1 MAHPAVGVALLG
13 YGYAG
18 RTFHAPLIG
27 ATPGLA
33 LAAVMSRRADEVRAD
48 LPAARVHAA
57 LAPILT
63 DPAIELVVIATPN
76 TSHAPL
82 AEAALTAGKHVV
94 VDKPFA
100 LSLADARRL
109 AALAQ
114 ARRKL
119 LAVFQNRRWDA
130 DFLGL
135 RAALR
140 EGRVGVPSH
149 FESRFDRFRPV
160 PQHRWREKAADGG
173 GIWFDLGPHLVDQAL
188 QLFGLPQRVGAS
200 LRRMR
205 DGAEADDWCQV
216 QLDYGLLQVSLS
228 ASVLV
233 GGGVPRFA
241 LHGSRGSWISH
252 GLDVQESQL
261 LAGLRPGS
269 PGWGRAPAAAG
280 FHDGAAVVA
289 SPLPDGDYGAFFRA
303 VRDAIRGGSANPVP
317 PGQAVAT
324 MAVLEIAVEADR
336 QGRML
341 PLPLTTDERHAFG
354 APSIDATCAC

>member
-1 MAHPAVGVALLG
+1 MMHPVIGVALLG

-18 RTFHAPLIG
+18 RTFHAPLVE

-33 LAAVMSRRADEVRAD
+33 LQVVMSRRPDQVGAD
-48 LPAARVHAA
+48 LPAARVHPGLEAI
-57 LAPILT
+57 LA

-76 TSHAPL
+76 TTHAPL
-82 AEAALTAGKHVV
+82 AEAALRAGKHVV

-109 AALAQ
+109 AGLAQ
-114 ARRKL
+114 ARGRL

-135 RAALR
+135 RAVLR
-140 EGRVGVPSH
+140 EGRVGVPTH

-160 PQHRWREKAADGG
+160 PQDRWREKAEDGG

-188 QLFGLPQRVGAS
+188 LLFGLPRRVGAS

-216 QLDYGLLQVSLS
+216 QLDYGTLQLSLS

-241 LHGSRGSWISH
+241 LHGTRGSWISH

-280 FHDGAAVVA
+280 FHDGATEVA
-289 SPLPDGDYGAFFRA
+289 SPLPDGDYAAFFRA
-303 VRDAIRGGSANPVP
+303 VRDAIRAGSANPVP
-317 PGQAVAT
+317 PAQAVAT
-324 MAVLEIAVEADR
+324 MAVLETAVEADR

-341 PLPLTTDERHAFG
+341 PLPLTDEERAAFQT
-354 APSIDATCAC
+354 PIDRIACAC